1 MSCRS
6 KFTLSVSGGER
17 IHIQVPDEILFFS
30 FFFPLL
36 NRTSLFTCAPRL
48 LITLGSV
55 LETAGQNHEGG
66 VSGQGLAHQPQ
77 ASFFTPRPGLGFVS
91 KYLSEREHISW
102 KLLVIGCLRTTIF
115 LQELLSQRG
124 PAGECHQAKSSFN

>member
-102 KLLVIGCLRTTIF
+102 KLLVIGCV
-115 LQELLSQRG
+115 
-124 PAGECHQAKSSFN
+124 